1 VTGEE
6 RSTPIASV
14 EGAVDAV
21 VERAASVLE
30 RGGLVVLPTDTVY
43 GVGAAIDRPE
53 GVARLYVAKGRPL
66 DRPIP
71 VLVSSLAA
79 ARELVT
85 HIDPISRALMERY
98 WPGPL
103 TIVLPA
109 VARLPGEI
117 VRDTGMVGLRMP
129 DHPVALAIIERAG
142 GALAVTSANR
152 SDDPETRTAD
162 DAARDIGHAV
172 DLVVDGGV
180 TPGGIASTVVRVE
193 GDDFVV
199 LRQGAVSESELR
211 GAISVSGDVHR
222 PRRESQPESS

>member
-1 VTGEE
+1 VSEE
-6 RSTPIASV
+6 GSIAPIANV

-30 RGGLVVLPTDTVY
+30 SGGLVVLPTDTVY
-43 GVGAAIDRPE
+43 GVGAAVNRPE
-53 GVARLYVAKGRPL
+53 GVARLYTAKGRPL

-79 ARELVT
+79 AHDLVT
-85 HIDPISRALMERY
+85 DIDPISRTLMERY

-109 VARLPGEI
+109 VERLPSEI
-117 VRDTGMVGLRMP
+117 VRDTGTVGLRMP

-152 SDDPETRTAD
+152 SDEPETQTAEA
-162 DAARDIGHAV
+162 AAREIGRAV

-180 TPGGIASTVVRVE
+180 TPGGIPSTVVRAE
-193 GDDFVV
+193 GDDLVV

-211 GAISVSGDVHR
+211 GAISASGDVHR
-222 PRRESQPESS
+222 PPRESQPGSS